1 MSDLKN
7 ILSNSNSIDEQLLQK
22 YLAGTASAEERFL
35 VENQMAEDL
44 MVNEA
49 IEGLQNF
56 KDPQLT
62 QAYVTQLNSQLQ
74 KQIGKRKKRQIN
86 RQIKEQSWTIIAI
99 IVVLTISLLAYF
111 TIHLLHHP
119 LH

>member
-1 MSDLKN
+1 
-7 ILSNSNSIDEQLLQK
+7 
-22 YLAGTASAEERFL
+22 
-35 VENQMAEDL
+35 MAEDDI
-44 MVNEA
+44 VNEA

-56 KDPQLT
+56 KDPLST
-62 QAYVTQLNSQLQ
+62 QNYVAQLNSQLK
-74 KQIGKRKKRQIN
+74 KQISKRKKHLFN